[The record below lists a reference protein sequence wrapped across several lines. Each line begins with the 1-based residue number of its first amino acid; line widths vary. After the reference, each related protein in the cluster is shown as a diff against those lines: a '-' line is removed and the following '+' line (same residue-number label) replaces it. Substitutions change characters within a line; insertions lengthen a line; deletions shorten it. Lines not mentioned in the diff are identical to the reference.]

1 MAKKIKDTDYLV
13 ISARV
18 KAMETGL
25 LTRERMEQILEAK
38 SDEEAAKI
46 LQECGYPELDAAD
59 PEAMDAALSSA
70 REETLADVMD
80 GAPEPRYIELFK
92 LKYDYHNVKALLKA
106 EAMGTSADRMLMDM
120 GRVSAAVLKEA
131 VRTGELDE
139 LPPMLAS
146 AVAEAKEI
154 LDTTRD
160 PQLSDIALDRWTY
173 ADMAALAEDT
183 NSDFLRGYVAVQIDA
198 ANLRALV
205 RTVRMGKSPEFL
217 RAVLIEGG
225 EIPTDGI
232 LTLSANRGSGMS
244 EVYGPTRFAAAA
256 EAGAEALR
264 GGPLTKFEKL
274 CDDAV
279 GDYLA
284 GAQYVPFGEAPLVGY
299 LAARETEYTNLRI
312 LLMGRGAGLPA
323 DVIRSRLRAGYV

>member
-25 LTRERMEQILEAK
+25 LTRERMEQILDAK
-38 SDEEAAKI
+38 TDEEAAKI

-59 PEAMDAALSSA
+59 PEAMDAALSAA

-92 LKYDYHNVKALLKA
+92 LKYDYHNAKALLKA

-120 GRVSAAVLKEA
+120 GRVPAAVLKEA

-139 LPPMLAS
+139 LPAMLAS
-146 AVAEAKEI
+146 AVAEAREI

-160 PQLSDIALDRWTY
+160 PQLSDIVLDRWMY

-205 RTVRMGKSPEFL
+205 RTIRMGKSPEFL
-217 RAVLIEGG
+217 RGVLIEGG
-225 EIPTDGI
+225 EIPTDAI
-232 LTLSANRGSGMS
+232 LTLSANHGSGMS

-256 EAGAEALR
+256 EAGTEALR
-264 GGPLTKFEKL
+264 GGALTNFEKL

-279 GDYLA
+279 GDYLS

-323 DVIRSRLRAGYV
+323 DVIRSRLRASYV

>member
-38 SDEEAAKI
+38 TDEEAAKI

-59 PEAMDAALSSA
+59 PEAMDAALSAA

-92 LKYDYHNVKALLKA
+92 LKYDYHNAKALLKA

-120 GRVSAAVLKEA
+120 GRVPAAVLKEG

-139 LPPMLAS
+139 LPAMLAS
-146 AVAEAKEI
+146 AVAEAREI

-160 PQLSDIALDRWTY
+160 PQLSDIVLDRWTY

-205 RTVRMGKSPEFL
+205 RTIRMGKSPEFL
-217 RAVLIEGG
+217 RGVLIEGG
-225 EIPTDGI
+225 EIPTDAI
-232 LTLSANRGSGMS
+232 LTLSANHGSGMS

-256 EAGAEALR
+256 EAGTEALR
-264 GGPLTKFEKL
+264 GGALTNFEKL

-279 GDYLA
+279 GDYLS

-323 DVIRSRLRAGYV
+323 DVIRSRLRASYV

>member
-38 SDEEAAKI
+38 TDEEAAKI

-59 PEAMDAALSSA
+59 PEAMDAALSAA

-92 LKYDYHNVKALLKA
+92 LKYDYHNAKALLKA

-120 GRVSAAVLKEA
+120 GRVPAAVLKEA

-139 LPPMLAS
+139 LPAMLAS
-146 AVAEAKEI
+146 AVAEAREI

-160 PQLSDIALDRWTY
+160 PQLSDIVLDRWTY
-173 ADMAALAEDT
+173 ADMEALAEDT

-205 RTVRMGKSPEFL
+205 RTIRMGKSPEFL
-217 RAVLIEGG
+217 RGVLIEGG
-225 EIPTDGI
+225 EIPTDAI
-232 LTLSANRGSGMS
+232 LTLSANHGSGMS

-256 EAGAEALR
+256 EAGTEALR
-264 GGPLTKFEKL
+264 GGALTNFEKL

-279 GDYLA
+279 GDYLS

-323 DVIRSRLRAGYV
+323 DVIRSRLRASYV